1 MLKNGQTYFT
11 SWRCEHRK
19 IFEACLAIFQ
29 IVEIFRKCFSIQIYF
44 FRFYFQ
50 TPSFLNEFACAYVA
64 EKYDV
69 TGATKCNFLVE
80 QCTESLLSI

>member
-1 MLKNGQTYFT
+1 MVKHTLHCEGVNIGRFLKHVWPFFKLLKF
-11 SWRCEHRK
+11 SEKR
-19 IFEACLAIFQ
+19 
-29 IVEIFRKCFSIQIYF
+29 FSIQIYF

-64 EKYDV
+64 EKYDA

-80 QCTESLLSI
+80 